1 MSKVFRLWALGTRL
15 SRESFVGQ
23 TDRHPGT
30 KRPKKL
36 PILIL
41 QKIEETKILLNSEL
55 KILEIQATTTKQ
67 KIYIL

>member
-15 SRESFVGQ
+15 SRESFVCQ
-23 TDRHPGT
+23 TDRHPAT

-41 QKIEETKILLNSEL
+41 QKIEDVRPGLKSLNIVKNLKRSLTK
-55 KILEIQATTTKQ
+55 
-67 KIYIL
+67 Y